1 MAKVVFGERD
11 DGTVRIGMEVVGTDT
26 ECDQPKGPGAGL
38 PGAGRCSAAT
48 LWPERTLGH
57 TGHT

>member
-1 MAKVVFGERD
+1 MERD
-11 DGTVRIGMEVVGTDT
+11 EGMVRIGMEVVGQTL
-26 ECDQPKGPGAGL
+26 CDQPKGPGAGM

-48 LWPERTLGH
+48 LWPERALGY